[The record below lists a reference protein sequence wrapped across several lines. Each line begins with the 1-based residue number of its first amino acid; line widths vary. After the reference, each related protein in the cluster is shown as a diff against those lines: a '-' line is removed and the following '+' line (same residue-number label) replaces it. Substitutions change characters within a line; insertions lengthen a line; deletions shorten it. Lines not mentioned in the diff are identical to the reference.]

1 MVHHYV
7 SPCMCSTG
15 ISLTLWTKK
24 LFCYKQN
31 KNEKNVR
38 HWNEVK
44 KRKKKKISIHCSS
57 EINTFQ
63 DLLQCLS
70 ESVWVLRC
78 LLFMLIVWHH
88 DSRSRTLE
96 TVSPYQ
102 YNTVL
107 KLCHCLVFTE
117 IPGLPLNSKEINWI
131 QFSSPVLHLLSDFFH
146 CLTAHRLVKFITTQ
160 MFFHLHIANIMAPG
174 LMSYSCSPVP
184 SSLAPSELQCGL
196 YALWLVTFS
205 VAWSVCMSV

>member
-1 MVHHYV
+1 M
-7 SPCMCSTG
+7 
-15 ISLTLWTKK
+15 K
-24 LFCYKQN
+24 
-31 KNEKNVR
+31 KNVR

-70 ESVWVLRC
+70 ESVRNLHC
-78 LLFMLIVWHH
+78 LLFMLTVWHH

-102 YNTVL
+102 HNTVL
-107 KLCHCLVFTE
+107 KLCHVLSCIHRNSWSAFQFQRNQ
-117 IPGLPLNSKEINWI
+117 LNSVFESC
-131 QFSSPVLHLLSDFFH
+131 FTFVVRLFH
-146 CLTAHRLVKFITTQ
+146 CLTAHKLVKFITTQ
-160 MFFHLHIANIMAPG
+160 MFFHFHVANIMAPG
-174 LMSYSCSPVP
+174 LMSYLCSPAP

-205 VAWSVCMSV
+205 ESWSVYMSV

>member
-1 MVHHYV
+1 MYHPVCVARVYV
-7 SPCMCSTG
+7 WLCEQKNCSA
-15 ISLTLWTKK
+15 INKTKTK
-24 LFCYKQN
+24 
-31 KNEKNVR
+31 KNVR

-70 ESVWVLRC
+70 ESVRNLHC
-78 LLFMLIVWHH
+78 LLFMLTVWHH

-102 YNTVL
+102 HNTVL

-131 QFSSPVLHLLSDFFH
+131 QFSSPVLHLLSDFF
-146 CLTAHRLVKFITTQ
+146 TVWQ
-160 MFFHLHIANIMAPG
+160 HIN
-174 LMSYSCSPVP
+174 LLN
-184 SSLAPSELQCGL
+184 SSRHKC
-196 YALWLVTFS
+196 FS
-205 VAWSVCMSV
+205 TST

>member
-1 MVHHYV
+1 MLIATCTCIYTKSWMRILNVSIQYVALYINTCLHTSMIITKSSSFTDRHTMVHHYV

-44 KRKKKKISIHCSS
+44 KRKKKISIHCSS

-70 ESVWVLRC
+70 ESVWVLHC
-78 LLFMLIVWHH
+78 LLFMLTVWHH
-88 DSRSRTLE
+88 DSRSR
-96 TVSPYQ
+96 
-102 YNTVL
+102 
-107 KLCHCLVFTE
+107 
-117 IPGLPLNSKEINWI
+117 NSWDS
-131 QFSSPVLHLLSDFFH
+131 FSLS
-146 CLTAHRLVKFITTQ
+146 A
-160 MFFHLHIANIMAPG
+160 
-174 LMSYSCSPVP
+174 
-184 SSLAPSELQCGL
+184 
-196 YALWLVTFS
+196 
-205 VAWSVCMSV
+205 